1 MKKNTR
7 KLLYIFIFSYKWVLD
22 PKMENLLGVAAGR
35 EENGVIVRYGSC
47 WLVCLFGWL
56 VDWFG
61 ERSFHVLWTEMRK
74 LQVFSSWGF
83 MDMWSYYF
91 LSFVFPLSTVNLYF
105 YGAILVSNQLW
116 MSLFMFFLFYPFIIK
131 CFYLWHALSN
141 PSSYLFLCL
150 IFTNNKKSNPI
161 FL

>member
-7 KLLYIFIFSYKWVLD
+7 KLLYIVIFSCKWVLD
-22 PKMENLLGVAAGR
+22 PEMENLLGVAAGR
-35 EENGVIVRYGSC
+35 EGNGVIVRYGSC
-47 WLVCLFGWL
+47 WSICLFGWL
-56 VDWFG
+56 VGWFG
-61 ERSFHVLWTEMRK
+61 ERSFHVPWTEMRK

-105 YGAILVSNQLW
+105 YGAFLVSNQLR
-116 MSLFMFFLFYPFIIK
+116 MPLLFYSFIIK
-131 CFYLWHALSN
+131 CFYLSHALSN
-141 PSSYLFLCL
+141 PSSYLFLCS
-150 IFTNNKKSNPI
+150 IFTNDKKSNPI